1 MVNGMYSL
9 LFRTWRWVAAPL
21 LPYRSSAM
29 GRRVG
34 LGVGLSGEAAPSG
47 ADQPSRPADLP
58 SCPAVARS
66 LPRRVLRTRCG
77 ALALLLLLLALILGL
92 EELYES
98 AQPPEC
104 ECDSH
109 ECFLRHKQDALR
121 GAVSR
126 ARHK

>member
-1 MVNGMYSL
+1 MMDDL
-9 LFRTWRWVAAPL
+9 LHIGKIPLRGLAAATSADIAV
-21 LPYRSSAM
+21 SS
-29 GRRVG
+29 
-34 LGVGLSGEAAPSG
+34 
-47 ADQPSRPADLP
+47 
-58 SCPAVARS
+58 
-66 LPRRVLRTRCG
+66 
-77 ALALLLLLLALILGL
+77 LLLLALILGL